1 MWKSFILIFMSATT
15 GWANEAVDLSLT
27 EKAVKLLQIENV
39 QRLKKSLLHAETL
52 LKEKDQEL
60 EALKIERDQE
70 VKTLQVEL
78 ENTKSSHATQ
88 VADMKASHATRVA
101 DMKSNHSTQVADM
114 ISSHAEEL
122 EEQRSSLQEE
132 IDKSWTLVDF
142 MMEVV
147 KKSKG
152 AAKTREELVNTQS
165 TMLGQLKEEVAECK
179 ENIGDSLKMT
189 RDIQEVIQGQQGTIE
204 DLKSALV
211 MESSLNATFHEIK
224 EANLL
229 KSNCDIPSYINAITN
244 ALSTQQSQ
252 IELLKKS
259 VCNESNV
266 ADVLKTINKDAS
278 RAAEVVGA
286 QCGNWTILEQCQDV
300 LEKQSSSLDLLRTLA
315 SEKVNIA
322 KGTTD
327 PRVEFIFPK

>member
-1 MWKSFILIFMSATT
+1 MGADLKSAH
-15 GWANEAVDLSLT
+15 D
-27 EKAVKLLQIENV
+27 
-39 QRLKKSLLHAETL
+39 
-52 LKEKDQEL
+52 
-60 EALKIERDQE
+60 
-70 VKTLQVEL
+70 
-78 ENTKSSHATQ
+78 TQ
-88 VADMKASHATRVA
+88 LA
-101 DMKSNHSTQVADM
+101 DMKS
-114 ISSHAEEL
+114 SHGKEL
-122 EEQRSSLQEE
+122 EKQRSSLQEE

-179 ENIGDSLKMT
+179 ENIGDSLKMAG
-189 RDIQEVIQGQQGTIE
+189 DIQGVIQGQQGTIE

-229 KSNCDIPSYINAITN
+229 KRNCDIPSYINAITN
-244 ALSTQQSQ
+244 ALSTQQSH

-266 ADVLKTINKDAS
+266 AD
-278 RAAEVVGA
+278 
-286 QCGNWTILEQCQDV
+286 
-300 LEKQSSSLDLLRTLA
+300 
-315 SEKVNIA
+315 
-322 KGTTD
+322 
-327 PRVEFIFPK
+327 